1 MSELFI
7 GLMSGTSLDG
17 IDAVLADF
25 GAPQPKLLAHHH
37 RPFEIALRHELLVLN
52 QPGHDELRL
61 AALAANNLARDYAI
75 CVQALLDAAAV
86 ESSAVAAIGAHGQT
100 VRHRPDIGYTIQ
112 LVNGALLAELTGID
126 VVCDF
131 RSRDVAAGGHGAPL
145 APAFHQAAFASRD
158 AHRVIVNI
166 GGIANLTDLP
176 ANGAATAAGAGVASV
191 SGFDCGPGNLLLDA
205 WAQLHL
211 HQPFD
216 RDGAWASSGR
226 ALPELLG
233 KLRAHEFFRRVPP
246 KSAGRE
252 TFNLEWLQTLLRELS
267 NEDAAPADVQAT
279 LLALTAGAIADA
291 VEMFCAGACEIY
303 LCGGGARNTALVK
316 LLEEQMKDR
325 KVAATDALGVAAEHV
340 EALAFAWLARRR
352 LRGEPGNLPAVTG
365 ARGTRVL
372 GAVHH
377 K

>member
-1 MSELFI
+1 MPELFI

-17 IDAVLADF
+17 VDAVLADF
-25 GAPQPKLLAHHH
+25 GAPRPKLLAHHH

-52 QPGHDELRL
+52 QEGHDELRL
-61 AALAANNLARDYAI
+61 AALAANTLSREYAI
-75 CVQALLDAAAV
+75 CVQALLDAARV
-86 ESSAVAAIGAHGQT
+86 ESGAVAAVGAHGQT

-112 LVNGALLAELTGID
+112 IVNGALLAELTGID

-176 ANGAATAAGAGVASV
+176 VNGTV

-205 WAQLHL
+205 WAQQHL
-211 HQPFD
+211 HQLFD
-216 RDGAWASSGR
+216 RNGAWAHSGCV
-226 ALPELLG
+226 LPELLG

-246 KSAGRE
+246 KSTGRE
-252 TFNLEWLQTLLRELS
+252 TFNVEWLESLLPK
-267 NEDAAPADVQAT
+267 NAAPADVQAT

-291 VEMFCAGACEIY
+291 VEMFCAGACEVY
-303 LCGGGARNTALVK
+303 LCGGGARNAALVK
-316 LLEEQMKDR
+316 LLTEQMKDR
-325 KVAATDALGVAAEHV
+325 KVAATDALGINAEHV

-352 LRGEPGNLPAVTG
+352 LRGEPGNLPKVTDAHG
-365 ARGTRVL
+365 PRVL
-372 GAVHH
+372 GAIYR

>member
-25 GAPQPKLLAHHH
+25 GALQPCLLAHHH

-52 QPGHDELRL
+52 QADSTDELRL
-61 AALAANNLARDYAI
+61 AALAANTLARDYAV

-86 ESSAVAAIGAHGQT
+86 QSDTIAAIGCHGQT

-158 AHRVIVNI
+158 VHRVIVNI

-176 ANGAATAAGAGVASV
+176 TGGAV

-216 RDGAWASSGR
+216 RDGAWAQSGSV
-226 ALPELLG
+226 LPDLLA
-233 KLRAHEFFRRVPP
+233 KLHAHEFFRRVPP

-252 TFNLEWLQTLLRELS
+252 IFHLEWLESLLPR
-267 NEDAAPADVQAT
+267 DAAPVDVQAT
-279 LLALTAGAIADA
+279 LLALTTGAIANA
-291 VEMFCAGACEIY
+291 VEMFCAEAQEVY
-303 LCGGGARNTALVK
+303 LCGGGTRNTALVK
-316 LLEEQMKDR
+316 LLTEQLKDR
-325 KVAATDALGVAAEHV
+325 KVTATDALGIHAEQV
-340 EALAFAWLARRR
+340 EAFAFAWLARRT

-365 ARGTRVL
+365 AHGPRVL
-372 GAVHH
+372 GAIYR

>member
-17 IDAVLADF
+17 VDAVLADF
-25 GAPQPKLLAHHH
+25 SAPRPRLLAHHH
-37 RPFEIALRHELLVLN
+37 RPFEIAIRHELLMLN
-52 QPGHDELRL
+52 QPGHDELRI
-61 AALAANNLARDYAI
+61 AALAANNLARDYAV
-75 CVQALLDAAAV
+75 CVQALLDAANL
-86 ESSAVAAIGAHGQT
+86 SNDAVAAIGAHGQT

-112 LVNGALLAELTGID
+112 LMNGALLAELTGID

-131 RSRDVAAGGHGAPL
+131 RSRDIAAAGHGAPL

-158 AHRVIVNI
+158 VHRVIVNI
-166 GGIANLTDLP
+166 GGIANVTDLP
-176 ANGAATAAGAGVASV
+176 TNGTV

-205 WAQLHL
+205 WVQLHL

-226 ALPELLG
+226 VLPDLLK
-233 KLRAHEFFRRVPP
+233 KLLTHEFFRRVPP

-252 TFNLEWLQTLLRELS
+252 TFNLEWLEPLLPKNTE
-267 NEDAAPADVQAT
+267 PADVQAT
-279 LLALTAGAIADA
+279 LLALTAGTIADA
-291 VEMFCAGACEIY
+291 VEMFCHGACEVY
-303 LCGGGARNTALVK
+303 LCGGGARNTALAK
-316 LLEEQMKDR
+316 LLTEQMKDR
-325 KVAATDALGVAAEHV
+325 KVAATDTLGIAAEHV

-365 ARGTRVL
+365 ARGARVL
-372 GAVHH
+372 GAVYQ